1 MENKNSAIVNS
12 LAIEEQNIVANMEAD
27 DRAEVIRRLGDL
39 LYKNGYVKETYVQ
52 AVLDREVAFPTGL
65 QTSTHGVAIPHTDTE
80 HVIRPALAIGTLS
93 QPVIFQGMGMPDT
106 SIPVTVVIMLAVND
120 PQGIMPVL
128 RSVLFILENGQA
140 IEALAKS
147 KDELEIKQI
156 MQEHIRAMA
165 LQMSSEESV
174 ESLH

>member
-1 MENKNSAIVNS
+1 
-12 LAIEEQNIVANMEAD
+12 MEAV
-27 DRAEVIRRLGDL
+27 DRTEVIRRLGGL
-39 LYKNGYVKETYVQ
+39 LFQNGYVKETYVQ

-80 HVIRPALAIGTLS
+80 HVIRPALAIATLAK
-93 QPVIFQGMGMPDT
+93 PVIFQGMGMPET
-106 SIPVTVVIMLAVND
+106 SIPVMIVIMLAVND

-140 IEALAKS
+140 IEALANA
-147 KDELEIKQI
+147 KDQLEIKQI
-156 MQEHIRAMA
+156 MQEHIRAMV
-165 LQMSSEESV
+165 LQMSSEESM